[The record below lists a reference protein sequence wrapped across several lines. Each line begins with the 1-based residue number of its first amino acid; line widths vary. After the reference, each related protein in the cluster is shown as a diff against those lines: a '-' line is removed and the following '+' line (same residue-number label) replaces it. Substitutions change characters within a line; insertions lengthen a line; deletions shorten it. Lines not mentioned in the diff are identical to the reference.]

1 MSQDTAYNILCQEDY
16 KLIIDALWKRQR
28 CFIAGDR
35 MYREYGHL
43 INEMERRQSSAIPR
57 RVWK

>member
-1 MSQDTAYNILCQEDY
+1 MQDTKYNILCQEDY

-35 MYREYGHL
+35 MYKEYGSL
-43 INEMERRQSSAIPR
+43 INEMERRKISAIPR
-57 RVWK
+57 RGWE

>member
-1 MSQDTAYNILCQEDY
+1 MQDTKYNILCQEDY

-35 MYREYGHL
+35 MYKEYGSL

-57 RVWK
+57 RGWE

>member
-1 MSQDTAYNILCQEDY
+1 MQDTKYNILCQEDY

-35 MYREYGHL
+35 MYKEYGSL
-43 INEMERRQSSAIPR
+43 INEMERRKISAIPR
-57 RVWK
+57 RVWE

>member
-1 MSQDTAYNILCQEDY
+1 MQDTKYNILCQEDY

-35 MYREYGHL
+35 MYKEYGSL
-43 INEMERRQSSAIPR
+43 IDEMERRQSAAIPR
-57 RVWK
+57 RVWE

>member
-1 MSQDTAYNILCQEDY
+1 MQDTKYNILCQEDY

-35 MYREYGHL
+35 MYKEYGSL

-57 RVWK
+57 RVWE